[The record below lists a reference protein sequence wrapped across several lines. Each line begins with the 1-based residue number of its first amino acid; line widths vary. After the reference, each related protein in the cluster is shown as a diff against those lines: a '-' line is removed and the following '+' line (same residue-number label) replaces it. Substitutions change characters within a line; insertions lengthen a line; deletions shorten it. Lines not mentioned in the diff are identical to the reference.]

1 MITSNPYSRL
11 IDELRRMAPTVE
23 LDIQSQRH
31 FAWIVVELPTSD
43 IWWELECRSPESI
56 GLYIHVPDDPDDV
69 PFARP
74 DEYFTSI
81 EAVLRRMGELFQRTQ
96 E

>member
-56 GLYIHVPDDPDDV
+56 GLHIHVPDDPDDV
-69 PFARP
+69 CFGPP
-74 DEYFTSI
+74 EEYFTSVDD
-81 EAVLRRMGELFQRTQ
+81 VLSYMKEQFQRTPA
-96 E
+96 